1 MSEFEIEF
9 VGDADQPVAPGRT
22 VKMRVHLTGP
32 TAPDQRYQWQVMEDH
47 RVVQWTPPLPQKT
60 VYKFEAPEVEHGV
73 FKIYC
78 RRTDREEPLSYEDL
92 QRPREDLAKRP
103 LTVVVD
109 KPAVHVHQDLAVG
122 SALATTPADQTVSV
136 SLQRTSLMAS
146 ATDTLSLI
154 IRNRTDAISF
164 RRYQKY
170 MDSVFAAGN
179 VDPDTGKLRPANLPF
194 RGRAAYDLLTIA
206 TDAFL
211 MHEVGVIPPRGGGEL
226 DQTVAQHSIGKLQ
239 TNDAW
244 RAAESARVGG
254 KEILADI
261 LAMRESY
268 YEMLEVENGPKVP
281 VLPYLA
287 IIRERLS
294 DLPIKQTGDVNQQ
307 EFYGILKSR
316 ISGPVAMELIWSYW
330 HEEGMLVQTLN
341 TVIARFENR
350 RTSETRPDPLGRFE
364 LDPIRPLNNLLWG
377 WIQSEVS
384 RTSVRRRAFEY
395 AHEYGL
401 RMIGKAIPPGDVVD
415 ERSKFLESFHNLLH
429 LCHIF
434 FKEDDDTTVIADG
447 FTVLNALRET
457 HLLLA
462 EGAHNQ
468 FGDLPST
475 ARSEMMIM
483 QWLLAR
489 PEMREFLGGRIM
501 VPYEEE
507 WMDRVD
513 TMKTLQGWTDT
524 TVTHFRDL
532 GVFGEQILLSV
543 RYGNWSVI
551 NDPQEAA
558 NWARAWRPEI
568 QRYVHAY
575 RAATGVDL
583 TEGVDATMP
592 STLLARRQ
600 PQGGNGRRRLE
611 VA

>member
-1 MSEFEIEF
+1 
-9 VGDADQPVAPGRT
+9 
-22 VKMRVHLTGP
+22 
-32 TAPDQRYQWQVMEDH
+32 
-47 RVVQWTPPLPQKT
+47 
-60 VYKFEAPEVEHGV
+60 
-73 FKIYC
+73 
-78 RRTDREEPLSYEDL
+78 
-92 QRPREDLAKRP
+92 
-103 LTVVVD
+103 
-109 KPAVHVHQDLAVG
+109 
-122 SALATTPADQTVSV
+122 
-136 SLQRTSLMAS
+136 
-146 ATDTLSLI
+146 
-154 IRNRTDAISF
+154 
-164 RRYQKY
+164 
-170 MDSVFAAGN
+170 
-179 VDPDTGKLRPANLPF
+179 
-194 RGRAAYDLLTIA
+194 
-206 TDAFL
+206 
-211 MHEVGVIPPRGGGEL
+211 
-226 DQTVAQHSIGKLQ
+226 
-239 TNDAW
+239 
-244 RAAESARVGG
+244 
-254 KEILADI
+254 
-261 LAMRESY
+261 
-268 YEMLEVENGPKVP
+268 ML
-281 VLPYLA
+281 
-287 IIRERLS
+287 
-294 DLPIKQTGDVNQQ
+294 
-307 EFYGILKSR
+307 
-316 ISGPVAMELIWSYW
+316 ELIWSYW

-350 RTSETRPDPLGRFE
+350 RTSEGRPDPLGRFE